1 MVNKKEWSKEEID
14 YILQNYEN
22 MSWQEIAKVL
32 NRTPNSVQMKVKR
45 LGLKKYPYYCDKDFF
60 HNIDTEEKA
69 YWLGFIVADGWV
81 KCYKNNSG
89 ELGIELKLS
98 DIEHL
103 RKFNK
108 SINGNYKI
116 TTRERKSPFK
126 EGATIQMCG
135 IRVYSIQMVNDL
147 IELGVIPNKSYNT
160 TFPTIPKELI
170 SHFIRGYFDGDGSI
184 FLHSKKQQNISLKF
198 TSTCISFLEEIR
210 SILYEQGINS
220 YIVVGRSKYS
230 TTDYYDLV
238 FGGMANVDKMLDY
251 MYKDASIYL
260 DRKIQ
265 KAIWLYKQLRI
276 EQRLPLHSEMS
287 GFYTNWERKLEG

>member
-1 MVNKKEWSKEEID
+1 MINKKGWSKEEID
-14 YILQNYEN
+14 FVLNNYEN
-22 MSWQEIAKVL
+22 MTIKEIAKSL
-32 NRTPNSVQMKVKR
+32 NRSESAIHIKASR

-60 HNIDTEEKA
+60 HNIDTEKKA

-81 KCYKNNSG
+81 AYGKNNAG

-98 DIEHL
+98 DINHL
-103 RKFNK
+103 KKFNK

-116 TTRERKSPFK
+116 YTKERQHPFK
-126 EGATIQMCG
+126 EEAIIQICG
-135 IRVYSIQMVNDL
+135 IRIYSIQMVNDL
-147 IELGVIPNKSYNT
+147 VAWGVVPNKSYKII
-160 TFPTIPKELI
+160 FPTLPKELI
-170 SHFIRGYFDGDGSI
+170 PHFIRGYFDGDGSI

-198 TSTCISFLEEIR
+198 TNTCLSFLEEIR
-210 SILYEQGINS
+210 SVLYEQGISS

-230 TTDYYDLV
+230 TVDYYDLV

-251 MYKDASIYL
+251 MYKDANVYL
-260 DRKIQ
+260 DRKIK

-287 GFYTNWERKLEG
+287 GFYENWERKLES